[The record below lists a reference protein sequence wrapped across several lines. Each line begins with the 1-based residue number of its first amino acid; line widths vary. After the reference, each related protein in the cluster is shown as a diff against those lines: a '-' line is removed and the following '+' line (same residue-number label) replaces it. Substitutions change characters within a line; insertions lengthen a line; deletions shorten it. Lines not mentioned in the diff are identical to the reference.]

1 VGLRRFAFYLQFDG
15 AADRCRP
22 DKISTG
28 HNAQSLFI
36 VRATVADASK
46 RVAFDTWYSRE
57 HLPDAVN
64 RTRETLVLAEELGK

>member
-1 VGLRRFAFYLQFDG
+1 MPKA
-15 AADRCRP
+15 
-22 DKISTG
+22 
-28 HNAQSLFI
+28 LFI

-46 RVAFDTWYSRE
+46 RAAFDTWYSRE